1 MDGKNLAESFF
12 TAEEREAVMAA
23 VRAAEGETSGEIV
36 VYIAPASHHH
46 PHAATIGGFFLSLPL
61 ALLVM
66 PWLGDFFWLG
76 RQNVWIFL
84 ACLTLFYLPLRFLVA
99 STPVVKRLFLFT
111 EQVEEEVG
119 EAALS
124 AFYGH
129 KLNATRERNGVL
141 LFISVFEQRVF
152 ILADKGVNDKV
163 EADRWRGMVDSLTTA
178 IRHGNHGPAVCRTVA
193 DIGAVLREHFPP
205 RPDNQNELSDL
216 IVASN

>member
-23 VRAAEGETSGEIV
+23 VRAAESETSGEIV
-36 VYIAPASHHH
+36 VYIAPASHSH
-46 PHAATIGGFFLSLPL
+46 PQAATIGGFLLGLPL
-61 ALLVM
+61 ALLAM

-84 ACLTLFYLPLRFLVA
+84 ACLTLFYLPLRLLVA
-99 STPVVKRLFLFT
+99 RTSALKRLFLFA

-124 AFYGH
+124 AFYSH
-129 KLNATRERNGVL
+129 KLDVTRERNGVL
-141 LFISVFEQRVF
+141 LFISVFERRVF
-152 ILADKGVNDKV
+152 ILADKGVNDKIDP
-163 EADRWRGMVDSLTTA
+163 ARWRGMVDSLITA
-178 IRHGNHGPAVCRTVA
+178 IRRGDHGPAVCRTVA

-205 RPDNQNELSDL
+205 RPDDQNELEDL
-216 IVASN
+216 IVAPD